1 MQYLEA
7 LVRATRRTC
16 IAARESGVH
25 AHHREVFGALRDA
38 AANRVVVHVTTN
50 IDGIATT
57 VAVKV
62 FGAVWRP
69 VERYGEEIP
78 IADIRRDVLEVF
90 AAGSGQLHLPVHGEA
105 GLAAVKGL
113 PEWEGAQRLVQ
124 TGLQHDTAYSTLA
137 QGIGQ
142 TVREIETLMAV
153 SGLGYG
159 LLASLLVGTVADV
172 DRMIGPYPPAD
183 LVTIGYGA
191 GATDGRLAYP
201 FERRVREA
209 RQRGFSPQGSR
220 WLALVYRGDSED
232 ADSRPSSAR
241 RGGTTKP
248 GSRSGGTGRT
258 SWVPLH
264 ARRSRQCRKPTPTFR
279 RWTRRLRRSLHDRAG
294 AALRTRLAQHSRGIL
309 PEFVVRDARLDDV
322 LVDPPIGGPP
332 ADAFARQFFSANV
345 DPSERYVGILAGT
358 TKFWLRTDESGL
370 RNLTLTGGR
379 NLRQPS
385 AQSSRDP
392 GSSREDR
399 EAASPGARSTIHTAI
414 SAP

>member
-1 MQYLEA
+1 MRPLVVLTGQGISRADGFDLERELRDAIEEEVRRCFDLPRDSRTLDDVFSAARRHSMQYLEA

-16 IAARESGVH
+16 IAARESGVR

-201 FERRVREA
+201 FERRLREA

-232 ADSRPSSAR
+232 ADSPAIERTAGWYDEAR
-241 RGGTTKP
+241 FE
-248 GSRSGGTGRT
+248 
-258 SWVPLH
+258 V
-264 ARRSRQCRKPTPTFR
+264 RRYGKDE
-279 RWTRRLRRSLHDRAG
+279 LG
-294 AALRTRLAQHSRGIL
+294 AA
-309 PEFVVRDARLDDV
+309 AR
-322 LVDPPIGGPP
+322 
-332 ADAFARQFFSANV
+332 
-345 DPSERYVGILAGT
+345 
-358 TKFWLRTDESGL
+358 
-370 RNLTLTGGR
+370 
-379 NLRQPS
+379 
-385 AQSSRDP
+385 
-392 GSSREDR
+392 
-399 EAASPGARSTIHTAI
+399 AAIASVS
-414 SAP
+414 